1 MIIDMFCNILI
12 GYQKEKEMKSESKI
26 KLITS
31 NKKAHFNYFL
41 SDFTECGLVLV
52 GTEIKSLRWHGCS
65 LNDSYIVIRNG
76 EMEVLNMHINPFD
89 KGNIFNHDPLRTRK
103 LLLHKKEIKWFEDK
117 VKRGGYT
124 IVPTRVYLS
133 RGKAKMEIALA
144 KGKKLYDKRESIKQR
159 DIKRG
164 LKEGKEF

>member
-1 MIIDMFCNILI
+1 
-12 GYQKEKEMKSESKI
+12 MKSESNI

-41 SDFTECGLVLV
+41 SDLTECGLVLV

-103 LLLHKKEIKWFEDK
+103 LLLHKKQIKWFEDK

-124 IVPTRVYLS
+124 IVPTRVYLKKG
-133 RGKAKMEIALA
+133 RAKMEIALA
-144 KGKKLYDKRESIKQR
+144 KGKKLYDKREDIKQR

-164 LKEGKEF
+164 IKNGGENL